1 MISSPPRILPTK
13 LPWGAAA
20 RCVTLGLAA
29 AVAAPYAV
37 ASAAATPSAPSAPSP
52 PSPSAQAQGNED
64 IGARVTSYVEG
75 TGIVI
80 DRGLRDGLRIGDRVI
95 FTERGGRQQF
105 GVILDLEGRVA
116 NVRPEDNQFRPE
128 PGTRATIS
136 VPSSR
141 FEKTAPKREGKV
153 PVPQA
158 EKPGTP
164 DPSPKTAPLLPGE
177 PPRWT
182 RPEDGFTM
190 DMPLLAEVNAV
201 NPTNRA
207 SKITGRTY
215 LSFDQIIDSEDGR
228 GDSFLRFG
236 GGVYGENLFG
246 KGGTL
251 HFDGEIN
258 GRRTERM
265 GNDDESDS
273 DFRLDRLSYTLGG
286 TRHDWNRLQM
296 GRFLQN
302 GMPEFGVLDGASWS
316 TRTDRGDSYGG
327 SVGFLPEP
335 DKDQQS
341 LEDFQLAAWYRW
353 VADEREILS
362 FTGGYQKTWH
372 NGSRDRDL
380 LVFKSQYIP
389 VEGWNV
395 FGSAWLDVYGAGDSV
410 KDSGPSLTY
419 AIVDARK
426 RYDNGVTLNV
436 DYRHQQYPELRR
448 SEFPPVGLPQIQD
461 AHVDRLGGTISK
473 WTQGGAS
480 ESYAKRLY
488 LRAGGWADEE
498 DAGGDAELGVDFF
511 DVLADDAR
519 LDLAVFTSSAKFSS
533 LVGARLR
540 YGRFGPK
547 RSWSMMYEIR
557 QNEIVGFNA
566 NVDSLYQHRARGS
579 YELFRA
585 SGLSASL
592 SGEVQ
597 FQDREDQFFFG
608 LFLQRSF

>member
-1 MISSPPRILPTK
+1 MQAATPPNFPPK
-13 LPWGAAA
+13 LPRVRA
-20 RCVTLGLAA
+20 TLSHLALGTTMGLAA
-29 AVAAPYAV
+29 VV
-37 ASAAATPSAPSAPSP
+37 ASPHAAALPAAQAAAT
-52 PSPSAQAQGNED
+52 ED
-64 IGARVTSYVEG
+64 IAARVTSYVEG

-80 DRGLRDGLRIGDRVI
+80 DRGLRDGLRVGDRVT

-116 NVRPEDNQFRPE
+116 NVRPEDSQFRPE
-128 PGTRATIS
+128 PGTRAMVS

-141 FEKTAPKREGKV
+141 FEKPAPKREGKLPIPTEE
-153 PVPQA
+153 PVEDTGKAP
-158 EKPGTP
+158 
-164 DPSPKTAPLLPGE
+164 TAPGE
-177 PPRWT
+177 APRWT

-201 NPTNRA
+201 HPRNRA
-207 SKITGRTY
+207 SKLTGRSY
-215 LSFDQIIDSEDGR
+215 LSWDRIVDTEDGR

-236 GGVYGENLFG
+236 GGVYGENLFDR
-246 KGGTL
+246 GGTL

-258 GRRTERM
+258 ARQTHRI
-265 GNDDESDS
+265 GNDDESTS

-286 TRHDWNRLQM
+286 TRHDWNRLQF
-296 GRFLQN
+296 GRFLQG

-341 LEDFQLAAWYRW
+341 LEDLQIAAWYRW
-353 VADEREILS
+353 VADEREVLS

-380 LVFKSQYIP
+380 LVLKSQYIP

-395 FGSAWLDVYGAGDSV
+395 FGSAWLDVYGAGDDV

-426 RYDNGVTLNV
+426 RYDNGVILNV
-436 DYRHQQYPELRR
+436 DYRHQEYPELRR

-480 ESYAKRLY
+480 ASNAKRLY

-519 LDLAVFTSSAKFSS
+519 LDLAVFTSAAKFSS

-547 RSWSMMYEIR
+547 RSWSVMYEIR

-579 YELFRA
+579 YELFRT

-597 FQDREDQFFFG
+597 FQDREDQFFLG

>member
-1 MISSPPRILPTK
+1 MQTARPKPPTPTA
-13 LPWGAAA
+13 PWRSAALN
-20 RCVTLGLAA
+20 VSLGLAA
-29 AVAAPYAV
+29 VFGAPVAAAAPAL
-37 ASAAATPSAPSAPSP
+37 ASPT
-52 PSPSAQAQGNED
+52 QAEETEE
-64 IGARVTSYVEG
+64 ISARVTSFVEG

-80 DRGLRDGLRIGDRVI
+80 DRGLRDGLRVGDRVT

-105 GVILDLEGRVA
+105 GTILELEGRVA
-116 NVRPEDNQFRPE
+116 SVRPEDSQFRPE
-128 PGTRATIS
+128 PGTRASIS

-141 FEKTAPKREGKV
+141 FEKPAPKREGEL
-153 PVPQA
+153 PVPSREEPTA
-158 EKPGTP
+158 AVPP
-164 DPSPKTAPLLPGE
+164 PSKTGE
-177 PPRWT
+177 APRWT

-201 NPTNRA
+201 HPENRA
-207 SKITGRTY
+207 SKLTGRSY
-215 LSFDQIIDSEDGR
+215 LSWDRIVDTEEGR

-258 GRRTERM
+258 ARRTQRI
-265 GNDDESDS
+265 GNDDDESTS

-286 TRHDWNRLQM
+286 TRHDWDRLQF
-296 GRFLQN
+296 GRFLQD
-302 GMPEFGVLDGASWS
+302 GMSEFGVLDGASWS

-362 FTGGYQKTWH
+362 ITGGYQKTWH

-380 LVFKSQYIP
+380 LVLKSQYIP

-395 FGSAWLDVYGAGDSV
+395 FGSAWVDIYGAGDDV

-419 AIVDARK
+419 AIIDGR
-426 RYDNGVTLNV
+426 RRFDNDVTLNI
-436 DYRHQQYPELRR
+436 DYRHQEYPELQR

-461 AHVDRLGGTISK
+461 AHVDRLGGTVSK
-473 WTQGGAS
+473 WTKGGSSQAN
-480 ESYAKRLY
+480 AKRLY

-498 DAGGDAELGVDFF
+498 DSGGDAEFGVDFY
-511 DVLADDAR
+511 DVFADDAR
-519 LDLAVFTSSAKFSS
+519 LDLAVFGSSAKFSS

-547 RSWSMMYEIR
+547 RSWSVQYEVR
-557 QNEIVGFNA
+557 QNDIVGFNS
-566 NVDSLYQHRARGS
+566 NVDNLYQHRARGS

-585 SGLSASL
+585 TGLSASL

-597 FQDREDQFFFG
+597 LQDREDQFFLG